1 MKINMPEPV
10 KQIISRLSASGYEA
24 YAVGGCIRDSITGA
38 VPNDWD
44 ICTSALPEQV
54 EAVFSDMHIIETGL
68 QHGTVTLMINHVG
81 YEITTYRTEGTYSDR
96 RKPDYVSFVTDLR
109 EDVNRRDFTINA
121 MAYNDENGLRDY
133 FGGTED
139 LKARI
144 IRCVGTADER
154 FNEDALRILRAMRFA
169 AAFDFE
175 IEEKTALAM
184 HRNRELL
191 SYVSMERIAVELLKL
206 LKGSGAARILREFSD
221 ILAVV
226 IPEITPCIGF
236 EQHSKWHCYDVWEH
250 TLHAIDAAEPGEL
263 IRLTMLLH
271 DIGKPECYTYT
282 DGEGH
287 FYDHANASE
296 RIAKTVLKRLKLS
309 NEIIG
314 TVCALVKHHDA
325 YGQIG
330 EKGIKRLLNRI
341 GMKNARRLLMVT
353 YADMCGQAP
362 EKRMLKEEKLEYV
375 RTVLD
380 KIEENNECV
389 NVKSLA
395 VNGRDMISLGLKGR
409 EIGDALNLALN
420 AVIDEKVKNEKT
432 ALMEYLTNTELRKH

>member
-1 MKINMPEPV
+1 MPEAV
-10 KQIISRLSASGYEA
+10 KTIISRLSDAGYEA
-24 YAVGGCIRDSITGA
+24 YAVGGCVRDSITGA

-54 EAVFSDMHIIETGL
+54 EAVFSGMHIIETGL
-68 QHGTVTLMINHVG
+68 QHGTVTLMLDHIG

-96 RKPDYVSFVTDLR
+96 RKPDYVNFVTELR
-109 EDVNRRDFTINA
+109 EDVKRRDFTINA
-121 MAYNDENGLRDY
+121 MAYNDENGLQDY
-133 FGGTED
+133 FGGIRD
-139 LKARI
+139 LELRI
-144 IRCVGTADER
+144 IRCVGEAEER

-169 AAFDFE
+169 ATFDFE
-175 IEEKTALAM
+175 IEKETALAM

-226 IPEITPCIGF
+226 IPEILPCIGF
-236 EQHSKWHCYDVWEH
+236 DQHSKWHCYDVWEH
-250 TLHAIDAAEPGEL
+250 TLHAIDAARSDEV

-271 DIGKPECYTYT
+271 DLGKPECYTNE

-287 FYDHANASE
+287 FYEHSSASE
-296 RIAKTVLKRLKLS
+296 RIAKTILKRLKLS
-309 NEIIG
+309 NDLIA
-314 TVCALVKHHDA
+314 TVCALVKNHDA

-330 EKGIKRLLNRI
+330 EKGIKRLLNKI
-341 GMKNARRLLMVT
+341 GNENARRLLDVT

-375 RTVLD
+375 RDILD
-380 KIEENNECV
+380 RIEKNDECV
-389 NVKSLA
+389 SVKSLDI
-395 VNGRDMISLGLKGR
+395 NGHDLMSNGLKGK
-409 EIGDALNLALN
+409 EIGEALNKALN
-420 AVIDEKVKNEKT
+420 GVIDGEVENSKS
-432 ALMEYLTNTELRKH
+432 ALLQYVLG

>member
-1 MKINMPEPV
+1 MKINMPESV
-10 KQIISRLSASGYEA
+10 RHIISRLTAAGYEA
-24 YAVGGCIRDSITGA
+24 YAVGGCIRDCITGA

-68 QHGTVTLMINHVG
+68 QHGTVTLMINHIG

-96 RKPDYVSFVTDLR
+96 RKPDYVNFVTDLR

-169 AAFDFE
+169 ATFDFE
-175 IEEKTALAM
+175 IESETALAM
-184 HRNRELL
+184 HRNKELL

-226 IPEITPCIGF
+226 MPEINPCIGF
-236 EQHSKWHCYDVWEH
+236 DQHSKWHCYDVWEH
-250 TLHAIDAAEPGEL
+250 TLHAIDAAERDEI
-263 IRLTMLLH
+263 IRMTMLLH
-271 DIGKPECYTYT
+271 DLGKPECYTNT
-282 DGEGH
+282 NGEGH

-296 RIAKTVLKRLKLS
+296 RIAKTILKRLKLS

-330 EKGIKRLLNRI
+330 EKGIKRLINKI
-341 GMKNARRLLMVT
+341 GMDNAKRLLKVT

-375 RTVLD
+375 KGVLD
-380 KIEENNECV
+380 KIEENNDCV
-389 NVKSLA
+389 NVKSLV
-395 VNGRDMISLGLKGR
+395 VNGRDMMELGFKGK
-409 EIGDALNLALN
+409 EIGDALNRALN
-420 AVIDEKVKNEKT
+420 AVIDEEVANEKA
-432 ALMEYLTNTELRKH
+432 ALMEYLGDS

>member
-1 MKINMPEPV
+1 MKINMPLPV
-10 KQIISRLSASGYEA
+10 KQIIARLSDAGYEA

-68 QHGTVTLMINHVG
+68 QHGTVTLMIDHIG

-96 RKPDYVSFVTDLR
+96 RKPDYVNFVTDLR

-144 IRCVGTADER
+144 IRCVGIADER

-175 IEEKTALAM
+175 IERETALAM
-184 HRNRELL
+184 HRNKELL

-206 LKGSGAARILREFSD
+206 LRGSGAARILREFSD

-226 IPEITPCIGF
+226 MPEIVPCIGF
-236 EQHSKWHCYDVWEH
+236 DQHSKWHCYDVWEH
-250 TLHAIDAAEPGEL
+250 TLHAVDAADQDEI

-271 DIGKPECYTYT
+271 DLGKPECYTNT

-287 FYDHANASE
+287 FYDHADASE
-296 RIAKTVLKRLKLS
+296 KIAKTILKRLKLS
-309 NEIIG
+309 NEITG
-314 TVCALVKHHDA
+314 TACALVKHHDA

-330 EKGIKRLLNRI
+330 EKGIKRLINRI
-341 GMKNARRLLMVT
+341 GMDNAKRLLKVS

-375 RTVLD
+375 RSVLD
-380 KIEENNECV
+380 KIEANNDCV
-389 NVKSLA
+389 SIKSLA
-395 VNGRDMISLGLKGR
+395 VNGHDMMELGLKGR
-409 EIGDALNLALN
+409 KIGDALNAALN
-420 AVIDEKVKNEKT
+420 AVIDENVENEKT
-432 ALMEYLTNTELRKH
+432 ALIEYIKGNI

>member
-1 MKINMPEPV
+1 MGNTIKITMPEPV
-10 KQIISRLSASGYEA
+10 RRIISRLAAAGYEA

-68 QHGTVTLMINHVG
+68 QHGTVTLMINHSG

-96 RKPDYVSFVTDLR
+96 RKPDYVNFVTDLR

-121 MAYNDENGLRDY
+121 MAYNDENGLQDY
-133 FGGTED
+133 FGGMED
-139 LKARI
+139 LRAKI
-144 IRCVGTADER
+144 IRCVGVADER

-169 AAFDFE
+169 ATFDFE
-175 IEEKTALAM
+175 IETETALAM
-184 HRNRELL
+184 HRNKELL

-226 IPEITPCIGF
+226 MPEIKPCIGF
-236 EQHSKWHCYDVWEH
+236 DQHSKWHCYDVWEH
-250 TLHAIDAAEPGEL
+250 TLHAIDAAEKDEI

-271 DIGKPECYTYT
+271 DIGKPECYTNT

-287 FYDHANASE
+287 FYDHASASE
-296 RIAKTVLKRLKLS
+296 RIAKTILKRLKLS
-309 NEIIG
+309 NDITG

-325 YGQIG
+325 YAQIG
-330 EKGIKRLLNRI
+330 EKGIKRLINKI
-341 GMKNARRLLMVT
+341 GMDNARRLLKVT

-362 EKRMLKEEKLEYV
+362 DKRMLKAERIEYV
-375 RTVLD
+375 KGILD
-380 KIEENNECV
+380 KIEENNDCV
-389 NVKSLA
+389 DVKSLS
-395 VNGRDMISLGLKGR
+395 VNGRDMMELGLKGK
-409 EIGDALNLALN
+409 EIGDALNKALN
-420 AVIDEKVKNEKT
+420 AVIDEEVVNEKT
-432 ALMEYLTNTELRKH
+432 ALIEYLKK